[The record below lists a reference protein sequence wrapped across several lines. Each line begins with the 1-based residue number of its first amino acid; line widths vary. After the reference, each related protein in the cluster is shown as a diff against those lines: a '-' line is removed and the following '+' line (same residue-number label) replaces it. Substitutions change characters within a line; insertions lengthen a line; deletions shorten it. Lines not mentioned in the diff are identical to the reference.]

1 MTMEQSG
8 IQRVAVLG
16 GGVAGLSAAWKLA
29 EAGVGVDLYEAAPVL
44 GGMAGSMHRNGY
56 IWDFGPHRFH
66 SANPVIINTV
76 QDLLGD
82 DLRGRQRKTRVY
94 FMNRF
99 FDYPLNASNLLT
111 NLPKSVAAL
120 SLADFMVMKVRQ
132 KFKPAVDD
140 SFESWVVNRFGRRL
154 YDIYFG
160 PYTAKVWGRDPKQLS
175 ASWAAQ
181 RVAVV
186 DLWDLLLRVT
196 KLRRGD
202 NGFHHSEF
210 KDDFWYPRYGIG
222 QIADGL
228 AERASNHGAKLHTGA
243 RVTAV
248 EHDGSAIRAVR
259 YEMNGIEQIQEC
271 DAVVNTLPLPLL
283 VKLLRPE
290 PPAAVLAAANALDYR
305 AMIFV
310 FLEIDKP
317 SVTQDHWVYFPD
329 PQIVFNR
336 ISEMKN
342 FSEDAAPSGKTSLTL
357 EITCDVGDEIW
368 NTPEDELLHR
378 SIDELVACGLIERHQ
393 VLGHFFR
400 RLRYAYPTYDIEFE
414 SKIGHMAYQLADY
427 GNLVNA
433 GRQALFRYVNTDHV
447 MEMGFC
453 AAEELLEG
461 ALGSRVERVGSE
473 QVWFG

>member
-1 MTMEQSG
+1 MDRLNLR
-8 IQRVAVLG
+8 RVAVLG

-29 EAGVGVDLYEAAPVL
+29 QAGVQVDLYEAAPVL
-44 GGMAGSMHRNGY
+44 GGMAGSMRRNGY

-66 SANPVIINTV
+66 SANPAIIETV
-76 QDLLGD
+76 EDLLGD
-82 DLRGRQRKTRVY
+82 DLLGRRRKTRVY

-99 FDYPLNASNLLT
+99 FDYPLNAGNMLT

-120 SLADFMVMKVRQ
+120 SLLDFMSMKLKQRFQ
-132 KFKPAVDD
+132 PAEDD

-160 PYTAKVWGRDPKQLS
+160 PYTAKVWGRDPSKLS

-186 DLWDLLLRVT
+186 DLWDLLLRVAH
-196 KLRRGD
+196 LRGGD

-210 KDDFWYPRYGIG
+210 KNDFWYPRHGIG
-222 QIADGL
+222 QIAESM
-228 AERASNHGAKLHTGA
+228 AERARRHGANLVTGA
-243 RVTAV
+243 RITGVEHNGGEITAV
-248 EHDGSAIRAVR
+248 HYQIDGRTVV
-259 YEMNGIEQIQEC
+259 QPC
-271 DAVVNTLPLPLL
+271 DAAVNTLPLPLL
-283 VKLLRPE
+283 IQLLQPAPPE
-290 PPAAVLAAANALDYR
+290 EVLAAARSLQYR
-305 AMIFV
+305 AMIFL

-317 SVTQDHWVYFPD
+317 SVTDDHWVYFPD
-329 PQIVFNR
+329 PDVIFNR

-342 FSEDAAPSGKTSLTL
+342 FSEDAVPEGKTSLTL
-357 EITCDVGDEIW
+357 EITCDIGDELW
-368 NTPEDELLHR
+368 NTPEEVLLER
-378 SIDELVACGLIERHQ
+378 SIDGLVSAGLIKRDE

-400 RLRYAYPTYDIEFE
+400 RLSHAYPTYDIDFE
-414 SKIGHMAYQLADY
+414 AKIGRMAYQLADY
-427 GNLVNA
+427 DNLANA

-453 AAEELLEG
+453 AADELLEN
-461 ALGSRVERVGSE
+461 ALGSRVTRVGSE